1 MAQGSAANQTQTG
14 IGQNLAGAELNNYNV
29 GANTLNALLGAGK
42 LITGTTGSGGVAN
55 LGTGLSSLFSA
66 FKQ

>member
-29 GANTLNALLGAGK
+29 GANTLNAILGVGNTAAKIAGSP
-42 LITGTTGSGGVAN
+42 LGSSI
-55 LGTGLSSLFSA
+55 GTGVNNLFSS
-66 FKQ
+66 FK